1 MTKSASKKREKQ
13 SSSSIEDASFVEG
26 KEDKTSDTEMS
37 TAIVANKSSNEAPL
51 SLNDV
56 WKVLTEIKA
65 NTKKLVLVLFYTE
78 LHTSLS

>member
-1 MTKSASKKREKQ
+1 MTKSGSKKREKQ

-37 TAIVANKSSNEAPL
+37 TAMVVYKISNEAPL

-56 WKVLTEIKA
+56 WKVLT
-65 NTKKLVLVLFYTE
+65 
-78 LHTSLS
+78 